1 MAQLAHGYQEL
12 PSWFSDLETS
22 IVKSFQV
29 CYGRRTADDGVGG
42 GILPSGRTQTVEALK
57 NDIGK
62 ERALLNW
69 IEIATSEEER
79 HLLEELSSCNQN
91 VATLL
96 LIRNVVVQGDCRI

>member
-1 MAQLAHGYQEL
+1 MMVDYAANMA
-12 PSWFSDLETS
+12 
-22 IVKSFQV
+22 
-29 CYGRRTADDGVGG
+29 
-42 GILPSGRTQTVEALK
+42 
-57 NDIGK
+57 GK